1 MLVTFLYA
9 NKKTSMVVIGR
20 MIAQIIP
27 RAVCLNLTLMSR
39 LASIKRSSKL
49 FEKLKLEVFK
59 NAII

>member
-1 MLVTFLYA
+1 MFLYA
-9 NKKTSMVVIGR
+9 NKKTNIVVIGLI
-20 MIAQIIP
+20 IAQIIP
-27 RAVCLNLTLMSR
+27 KAVCLNRTLISR

>member
-1 MLVTFLYA
+1 
-9 NKKTSMVVIGR
+9 MVVIGR

-49 FEKLKLEVFK
+49 FEKLKLELFK